1 MVHKLANCTDVTSA
15 VYHNIRF
22 CVASEVL
29 KYAVMSSAKGSKA
42 DSGAQKRLRKKKT
55 LELIKSLDGS
65 LYKHFVTTRD
75 PQPSTSPAA
84 TSRPINPSRESL
96 DAHAGAADQF
106 SLVRSGVDADADMES
121 DSDRGHSNVDIIDCF
136 DTEVHYGARAD
147 DETADATKSISLSK
161 QSNLSS
167 FELGRR
173 HQDQPHQV
181 GLWTVVCRE
190 RLIE

>member
-75 PQPSTSPAA
+75 PQPSTSPVV

-106 SLVRSGVDADADMES
+106 SLARWGVDVLIRYHEKSAQHIQAACMS
-121 DSDRGHSNVDIIDCF
+121 MAGHGNTPKIMPD
-136 DTEVHYGARAD
+136 Y
-147 DETADATKSISLSK
+147 
-161 QSNLSS
+161 
-167 FELGRR
+167 
-173 HQDQPHQV
+173 
-181 GLWTVVCRE
+181 
-190 RLIE
+190 

>member
-96 DAHAGAADQF
+96 D
-106 SLVRSGVDADADMES
+106 VD
-121 DSDRGHSNVDIIDCF
+121 C
-136 DTEVHYGARAD
+136 
-147 DETADATKSISLSK
+147 
-161 QSNLSS
+161 
-167 FELGRR
+167 
-173 HQDQPHQV
+173 

-190 RLIE
+190 RLRVIDFALRPLHKLHFLPY